1 MKKTLVLL
9 AALGILTL
17 SCNLP
22 MQIQFNA
29 PASPADLALTVTA
42 QALMISELPDET
54 VQITNTPASSST
66 DNTIPTGTAIP
77 QLTPTSL
84 FTPTPSTA
92 MVNVSLDTNCR
103 KGPGSAYEILGALL
117 VGESAEAVGKN
128 SSSNYWIITNPDQPT
143 STCWLWGEYATVS
156 GDQSNLAEVS
166 IPSTPIPTP
175 TATPTKV
182 MPPNPVSNLQ
192 GNGSCDDPGGTGYH
206 LHTVSGTLN
215 WKDNVNNEQGFN
227 IYADYLHG
235 DLPKLLGSVSVNTT
249 SYNFS
254 TITIDDPFSLLV
266 ESYNA
271 AGSAQRVSVNI
282 PYNCHP

>member
-22 MQIQFNA
+22 MQIQFNP

-77 QLTPTSL
+77 QPTPTSL

-92 MVNVSLDTNCR
+92 MVSVSLDTNCR

-215 WKDNVNNEQGFN
+215 WKDNANNEQGFN

-235 DLPKLLGSVSVNTT
+235 DPPKLLGSVSVNTT

-254 TITIDDPFSLLV
+254 TITIDDPFALLV

-271 AGSAQRVSVNI
+271 AGLAQRVSVNI